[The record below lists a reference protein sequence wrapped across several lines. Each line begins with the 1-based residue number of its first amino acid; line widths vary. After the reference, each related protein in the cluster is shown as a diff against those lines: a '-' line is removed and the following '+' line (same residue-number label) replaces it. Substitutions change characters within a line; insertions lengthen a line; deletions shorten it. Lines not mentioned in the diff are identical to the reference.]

1 MGRDKT
7 LLQAKLIIY
16 KDDIRLLLKRL
27 DDIEQDTQTTNENK
41 LAEVKKIRE
50 EMSKISKEI
59 DKIRQDITL
68 LDVHKVN

>member
-1 MGRDKT
+1 MGKDKT

-16 KDDIRLLLKRL
+16 KDDVRHLLKKL

-41 LAEVKKIRE
+41 LAQVQKIRE

-59 DKIRQDITL
+59 DNIRNEITL
-68 LDVHKVN
+68 LDAHKVN

>member
-16 KDDIRLLLKRL
+16 KDDIRFLLKRL

-41 LAEVKKIRE
+41 LVEVKKIRE

-68 LDVHKVN
+68 LDAHKVN